1 MKLFDVILKLIK
13 TLMLVSSDDHAQLTH
28 DVKEWESDAT
38 MDNKD
43 KMKALYAK
51 IHKGVFVR
59 LMMPF
64 LFYIVLNK
72 MRNAMNPTT
81 SDGFLD
87 D

>member
-28 DVKEWESDAT
+28 DVKEWEGDAT
-38 MDNKD
+38 VDHKD

-59 LMMPF
+59 LLMPF

>member
-13 TLMLVSSDDHAQLTH
+13 TLMLVSSDDHQQLTA
-28 DVKEWESDAT
+28 DVKHWEADAT
-38 MDNKD
+38 PEHSD
-43 KMKALYAK
+43 KMKALYGRL
-51 IHKGVFVR
+51 HKGVFVR
-59 LMMPF
+59 LLMPF

-87 D
+87 E

>member
-1 MKLFDVILKLIK
+1 
-13 TLMLVSSDDHAQLTH
+13 MLVSSDDHAQLTH

-38 MDNKD
+38 IDHQD

-51 IHKGVFVR
+51 IHKGVFTR

-72 MRNAMNPTT
+72 MRTAMNPTT